1 MFRSPCLKLDSG
13 AFIIIIIIIIFQ
25 ILNINKT
32 LQSSNVKG
40 NSAIVC

>member
-13 AFIIIIIIIIFQ
+13 AFIIIIIIFQ

-32 LQSSNVKG
+32 LQSSNVK
-40 NSAIVC
+40 AIQQ